1 MYHRLIRRELF
12 CCLFKDCPN
21 FFQRFISL
29 TFICY
34 CLLRTNRTKSK
45 PPHRPLNIIIMN
57 TSSAVVGDYSE
68 QGRWHAVASAH
79 RRQHRRRGVSVLSGR
94 LRGSS
99 LDSSCH
105 VTWSCRYRVSCT
117 RKRSVPRQVPR
128 VYTPLSSHSSFS
140 VFYGSFGSLL
150 VAGELVVVSTK
161 RPTPRRQSCNMIMK
175 KKSYPPLLAAL
186 LSGKFVEW
194 HLSKNDSHIPYFV
207 KMFEYVLPYAIIHH
221 LSTHCNMFHDMVV
234 KSK

>member
-45 PPHRPLNIIIMN
+45 PPPTSEYYYEHLVSCSGGLLRARQMACSSLRPSSS
-57 TSSAVVGDYSE
+57 TSSSRSQRFKWKTQRVVIRFE
-68 QGRWHAVASAH
+68 LPRHLKLQIQGRLY
-79 RRQHRRRGVSVLSGR
+79 QEKE
-94 LRGSS
+94 
-99 LDSSCH
+99 
-105 VTWSCRYRVSCT
+105 CT
-117 RKRSVPRQVPR
+117 KTSPKGI
-128 VYTPLSSHSSFS
+128 TPLSSHSSFS

-161 RPTPRRQSCNMIMK
+161 RPTPR
-175 KKSYPPLLAAL
+175 L
-186 LSGKFVEW
+186 
-194 HLSKNDSHIPYFV
+194 
-207 KMFEYVLPYAIIHH
+207 
-221 LSTHCNMFHDMVV
+221 
-234 KSK
+234 